1 MKISKLNSLQ
11 GRLLLLV
18 LLPVFCI
25 IFLWGIT
32 SFIYTRDA
40 MVAQWNESAE
50 LKLQRAAHLI
60 EMRMLRP
67 VELIELMFKAIPQ
80 SQSPLFNEM
89 AITALEELDGVVKV
103 TFLNEEKKSP
113 LPMKASMGMPWKQ
126 MRAYQHS
133 RVMAISGPEYD
144 THVNGAT
151 FTLKLNLL
159 DFQKQ
164 PVGTL
169 EICMRFSSL
178 IADLHLDRMEWFK
191 RGMACIVDRQYKF
204 LFHTDKSMEGR
215 RFLGDSG
222 NALELLVLKTME
234 HKAHATVVGRGHP
247 PERIAG
253 FYKLDNVPWTIII
266 YGRGEDVL
274 KPIIQYRNFF
284 GLSGLLIICLV
295 IFLIRTHVVKLTEN
309 IRQLSDR
316 AGHVAKGEYGDEI
329 RINSRDE
336 MGMLVQNFNA
346 MVEGLKERDFIR
358 NSFGRYVDPDF
369 ARQLMK
375 RPDAGQ
381 LGGVRKEVVV
391 MMTDIRGFT
400 RMAEGLSP
408 ETTID
413 LLNRY
418 FSHMIEIIDAH
429 KGIIVDFFGD
439 GILVFFE
446 PRDPSLPETAMV
458 DTVRNAIR
466 CAVEMQQKMARFNGE
481 AHAEEIPEIEM
492 GIGIHTGQVIVGNI
506 GSESRKKYGIVGAT
520 VNLTSR
526 IQSIALGKEIVI
538 SDAVYIHLKKELKV
552 LRSFDSVFKG
562 VDAPVSLHFLD
573 YGAPTPFVSIEGEKT
588 GSSPNSVK
596 QPDHG
601 A

>member
-11 GRLLLLV
+11 GRLLILV

-25 IFLWGIT
+25 IFLWGIA

-40 MVAQWNESAE
+40 MLAQWNESAV

-67 VELIELMFKAIPQ
+67 VELIELMFRAIHG
-80 SQSPLFNEM
+80 QSPLFKETVV
-89 AITALEELDGVVKV
+89 TALEELDGVVKV
-103 TFLNEEKKSP
+103 TFVDGEKKSP
-113 LPMKASMGMPWKQ
+113 MPMKEPMGMPWKQ
-126 MRAYQHS
+126 MRAYHHS
-133 RVMAISGPEYD
+133 RVMALSGPEYD
-144 THVNGAT
+144 THAGGTT
-151 FTLKLNLL
+151 FTLKLTLL
-159 DFQKQ
+159 DSQRQ
-164 PVGTL
+164 SAGTL

-178 IADLHLDRMEWFK
+178 VEDLHLDRMQWFR

-204 LFHTDKSMEGR
+204 LYHTDKSMEGR
-215 RFLGDSG
+215 HFLGDSG

-234 HKAHATVVGRGHP
+234 HTSHATVVGRGHP

-266 YGRGEDVL
+266 YGPGEDVL
-274 KPIIQYRNFF
+274 RPILQYRNFF
-284 GLSGLLIICLV
+284 GLSGLLIIGLV

-309 IRQLSDR
+309 IRLLSDR

-336 MGMLVQNFNA
+336 MGMLVHNFNA

-446 PRDPSLPETAMV
+446 PRNHSLPETAMG

-466 CAVEMQQKMARFNGE
+466 CAVEMQRKMVRFNGE
-481 AHAEEIPEIEM
+481 VQAKGIPEIEM

-506 GSESRKKYGIVGAT
+506 GSESERNT
-520 VNLTSR
+520 VLWGPR
-526 IQSIALGKEIVI
+526 
-538 SDAVYIHLKKELKV
+538 
-552 LRSFDSVFKG
+552 
-562 VDAPVSLHFLD
+562 
-573 YGAPTPFVSIEGEKT
+573 
-588 GSSPNSVK
+588 
-596 QPDHG
+596 
-601 A
+601 